1 MKRRLFA
8 LFVLLIALVFVLSC
22 QIANVIGAG
31 PTAVLPT
38 EPLAGARPTN
48 VAPTLAVVP
57 PPAPTTQPIAAVQP
71 TQVVAPPTQS
81 PAPSIQPTVPPAP
94 PVQSS
99 ATPPPGCTNPNSTI
113 TSLTDNGTVSGFIEI
128 KGTATDPNMEYW
140 KVEYRPEA
148 NSAYDQLNKSDKGI
162 TDDVL
167 ARLSTKT
174 IANGIYF
181 IRLVIVKKDGNFPT
195 PCEFRVRV
203 QN

>member
-1 MKRRLFA
+1 MKHQFRSA
-8 LFVLLIALVFVLSC
+8 LILSAALVVVLGC
-22 QIANVIGAG
+22 QISNVIGAG
-31 PTAVLPT
+31 PT
-38 EPLAGARPTN
+38 
-48 VAPTLAVVP
+48 VVP
-57 PPAPTTQPIAAVQP
+57 PTESPVVVQP
-71 TQVVAPPTQS
+71 TPVPPTRVVIPPTAPPTPLLAVPQPTQIAIVPTLPPAS
-81 PAPSIQPTVPPAP
+81 PTIQPLPSIQP
-94 PVQSS
+94 S
-99 ATPPPGCTNPNSTI
+99 ATPPPGCANLNATI

-128 KGTATDPNMEYW
+128 KGTATDPSMEYW

-148 NSAYDQLNKSDKGI
+148 STAYDQLSKSDKAI

-181 IRLVIVKKDGNFPT
+181 IRLVIVKKDGNFAT